1 MLPLGDWQFASPRLE
16 RGVMAISA
24 ISTAVPP
31 PLSQQATQALGH
43 HKRGGHHASSLS
55 DIDVQG
61 SSVATAPSSTGK
73 IGSKL
78 DVTA

>member
-1 MLPLGDWQFASPRLE
+1 
-16 RGVMAISA
+16 MAISGV
-24 ISTAVPP
+24 STAAPP
-31 PLSQQATQALGH
+31 PSSHQAAHALGH
-43 HKRGGHHASSLS
+43 HKRGGHHSSSLT

-73 IGSKL
+73 VGSKL

>member
-1 MLPLGDWQFASPRLE
+1 
-16 RGVMAISA
+16 MAISG
-24 ISTAVPP
+24 ISTAAPP
-31 PLSQQATQALGH
+31 PSSHQAAHARGH
-43 HKRGGHHASSLS
+43 HKRGGHSSSLS

-73 IGSKL
+73 VGSKL